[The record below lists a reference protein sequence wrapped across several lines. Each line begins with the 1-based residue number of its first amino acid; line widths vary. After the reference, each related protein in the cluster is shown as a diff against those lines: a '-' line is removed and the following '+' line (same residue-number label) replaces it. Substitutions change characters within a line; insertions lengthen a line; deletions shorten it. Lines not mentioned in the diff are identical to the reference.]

1 MEVSA
6 VSATEDDTVRE
17 EILGDIVV
25 ADLGVLG
32 IDAIPR
38 LGRARPLVEVGLAV
52 TGLEAVDEV
61 LTDRIRFWVV
71 IGEGD
76 GVGVVADLSLRGVP
90 RVDGVIFL
98 GFGFDAGVALA
109 GISSHCRRIMSVFV
123 AHCMIRVAL
132 AKRTL
137 DPLTVMM
144 DPFPLAHWVVP
155 VPPAPP
161 PESCNAFRSSSPKS
175 ACLLKS
181 LILNCRINSPAPTS
195 YARTI
200 PSIVIESNLS

>member
-1 MEVSA
+1 M
-6 VSATEDDTVRE
+6 
-17 EILGDIVV
+17 
-25 ADLGVLG
+25 
-32 IDAIPR
+32 PR
-38 LGRARPLVEVGLAV
+38 PGRARPLVEVGLAV

-123 AHCMIRVAL
+123 AHCMIRAAL
-132 AKRTL
+132 AKRRL
-137 DPLTVMM
+137 GPLTVMM
-144 DPFPLAHWVVP
+144 DPLPLAHWIVP

-161 PESCNAFRSSSPKS
+161 PESCNALRSSSPKF

-181 LILNCRINSPAPTS
+181 LILN
-195 YARTI
+195 
-200 PSIVIESNLS
+200 